1 MHLAIFRI
9 FLLSV
14 VRMLEPRLAMRPT
27 RRHDA
32 AQRTGFD
39 I

>member
-1 MHLAIFRI
+1 MHLAILPI
-9 FLLSV
+9 FLLSAE
-14 VRMLEPRLAMRPT
+14 RMLEPRLAMRPT